1 MALLQKASDDQHFLP
16 RECRREPVMKKLLF
30 ACAMSVAGAFAFTGA
45 SPASAM
51 SAGPVTGLSDIVTSS
66 AAAENVG
73 YYYRRGFCGR
83 YPWRCRRGFYGPRY
97 RYYAPRYRYY
107 HRPWWW

>member
-1 MALLQKASDDQHFLP
+1 
-16 RECRREPVMKKLLF
+16 MKKLLF
-30 ACAMSVAGAFAFTGA
+30 ACAMMTAGAFAFAGA

-51 SAGPVTGLSDIVTSS
+51 SAGPVTGMSDIVKSS
-66 AAAENVG
+66 GTADKVG

-83 YPWRCRRGFYGPRY
+83 YPWRCRGGYGPRY